1 MFYCPKINSSYSID
15 GTKVFPLIRD
25 INLENFQQTILED
38 SKEKFVLVA
47 FWAEQVPESIEL
59 RDKLAV
65 KTQHAGQHV
74 IMAGVDCQTHQ
85 QIAMQ
90 FGIQGL
96 PTAVLVKDAQPV
108 DALSGP
114 QNDETIDAFLAKH
127 LPQEQDELLFQA
139 KEALAT
145 NNVNEA
151 FSFASKAHQIDEE
164 RADIKFVLIDTY
176 IQLGKLVEAEQLLA
190 SIKMVD
196 QDGDYAALV
205 SKLELAS
212 QAAESPEIKALEE
225 DLAKN
230 PDNIETAQKLATQ
243 YHQANRHEDALELLL
258 GLLRKDPTN
267 GETKQVFVDI
277 LKALPEGDPVAGK
290 YRRKLY
296 AFMY

>member
-1 MFYCPKINSSYSID
+1 M
-15 GTKVFPLIRD
+15 IRD

-47 FWAEQVPESIEL
+47 FWADQVPESVEL
-59 RDKLAV
+59 RDKLTL
-65 KTQHAGQHV
+65 KTQNAEQHV
-74 IMAGVDCQTHQ
+74 LMAGVDCQAHQ

-114 QNDETIDAFLAKH
+114 QTDETIDAFLAKH
-127 LPQEQDELLFQA
+127 LPQEQDELLLQA

-145 NNVNEA
+145 NNVNDA
-151 FSFASKAHQIDEE
+151 FSFALKAHQIDGE
-164 RADIKFVLIDTY
+164 RSDIKFVLIDTY
-176 IQLGKLVEAEQLLA
+176 IQLGKLSEAEALLA
-190 SIKMVD
+190 TIKMVD

-212 QAAESPEIKALEE
+212 QAADSPEIKALEE
-225 DLAKN
+225 SLAKEPEN
-230 PDNIETAQKLATQ
+230 VETALQLATQ
-243 YHQANRHEDALELLL
+243 YHKANRYEDALELLL
-258 GLLRKDPTN
+258 GLLRKDPAN
-267 GETKQVFVDI
+267 GEVKQVFVDI
-277 LKALPEGDPVAGK
+277 LKALPDGDPLAGK